1 MVLNMHSVLNHN
13 IRVESILGSRR
24 ISNYLWASIV
34 LCGGGSF
41 FLLGLSSYL
50 GINLLPFAQSSSII
64 FIPQGVIMTFY
75 GTIGIFLSLFL
86 WLTIIWDVG
95 GGYNE
100 FNNDKGTITILRLG
114 FPGKNR
120 IIHLEYS
127 IKDIKAICIYM
138 RDGLIPRREIYL
150 KIKDRREIPITR
162 VGQPLLLSEIEEK
175 ATELANFLGVV
186 LEGIE

>member
-1 MVLNMHSVLNHN
+1 MILNMYSVSDRN
-13 IRVESILGSRR
+13 IKVENILGSRR
-24 ISNYLWASIV
+24 ISNYLWASII

-41 FLLGLSSYL
+41 FLSGLSSYL

-64 FIPQGVIMTFY
+64 FIPQGMIMIFY

-95 GGYNE
+95 SGYNE

-120 IIHLEYS
+120 ILHLEYS
-127 IKDIKAICIYM
+127 IKDIKAIRIYIH
-138 RDGLIPRREIYL
+138 DGLVPKREIYL
-150 KIKDRREIPITR
+150 KIKDKREIPITR

>member
-1 MVLNMHSVLNHN
+1 MILNMHSVSNRN
-13 IRVESILGSRR
+13 IKVENILGSRR
-24 ISNYLWASIV
+24 ISNYLWASII

-50 GINLLPFAQSSSII
+50 GTNLLPFAQSSSII
-64 FIPQGVIMTFY
+64 FIPQGMIMVFY

-86 WLTIIWDVG
+86 WLTIIWNVG

-100 FNNDKGTITILRLG
+100 FNNDKGTVTILRLG

-120 IIHLEYS
+120 IVHLEYS
-127 IKDIKAICIYM
+127 IKEIKAIRIYIH
-138 RDGLIPRREIYL
+138 DGLIPKREIYL
-150 KIKDRREIPITR
+150 KIKDEREIPITR
-162 VGQPLLLSEIEEK
+162 VGQLLLLSEIEEK

-186 LEGIE
+186 LEGVG